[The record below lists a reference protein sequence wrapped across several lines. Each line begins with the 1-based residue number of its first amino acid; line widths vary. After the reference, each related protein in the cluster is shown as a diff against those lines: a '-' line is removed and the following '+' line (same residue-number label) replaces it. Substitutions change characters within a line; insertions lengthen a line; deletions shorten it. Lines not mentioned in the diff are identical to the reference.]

1 MASFKDFIMRGNVVD
16 LAVGVVI
23 GAAFNGVVT
32 AFTNSF
38 INPMIKLATG
48 GVQGGV
54 LKGGKFTLAGV
65 DFTYGDFVSVILN
78 FVITA
83 AVVYYL
89 VVVPMNTLREMQLAK
104 AKAAQPGQAP
114 PPSLTVDQELLKEIR
129 DLLKAQQASATT
141 THAETERKSL

>member
-1 MASFKDFIMRGNVVD
+1 MATFKDFIMRGNVVD

-48 GVQGGV
+48 GVQQGV

-104 AKAAQPGQAP
+104 AKAAQPDQAP
-114 PPSLTVDQELLKEIR
+114 PPSLTLDQELLKEIR
-129 DLLKAQQASATT
+129 DLLKAQQGSVAVLT
-141 THAETERKSL
+141 ETERKPL